1 MPKIKDEL
9 LYDNQYDK
17 VIHKK
22 TYDDTA
28 EIDRVAEIKK
38 INGLNAFASDYKLV
52 ASIPAHLI
60 PLWCKEAGVDMS
72 DTHAVSEVM
81 KKKMLTGEFDKFQ
94 IWKGKY

>member
-28 EIDRVAEIKK
+28 EIDRVDQIKK
-38 INGLNAFASDYKLV
+38 TNGVNAFGSDYKFV
-52 ASIPAHLI
+52 GSIPAHLI
-60 PLWCKEAGVDMS
+60 PEWCKEAGVDMT

-81 KKKMLTGEFDKFQ
+81 KKKLMSGEFDKLRV
-94 IWKGKY
+94 WKGKY